1 MDAHITIESID
12 GPVSVAAGST
22 LLGESRNALELFE
35 AGHAPVVYF
44 PREDIDVA
52 RLVRT
57 KLATKCPWK
66 GQASYY
72 SIQGQF
78 SVLANAGWSYQDP
91 LPGMERIAGYL
102 AFYPDRVT
110 ITRG

>member
-1 MDAHITIESID
+1 MDAHITIAPID
-12 GPVSVAAGST
+12 GAVSVAAGST
-22 LLGESRNALELFE
+22 VLGESRNALELCE
-35 AGHAPVVYF
+35 AGHPPVVYF
-44 PREDIDVA
+44 PREDIDTT

-57 KLATKCPWK
+57 NLSTKCQWK
-66 GQASYY
+66 GQATYY
-72 SIQGQF
+72 SIKGKF
-78 SVLANAGWSYQDP
+78 SMLANAVWSYEDP